1 MNIPTQS
8 SFQTKSQRFGKG
20 SVIVRARDNFLSDDD
35 IQRAAPSIFAGEAH
49 SSRSE
54 KFHFHST
61 RELLANMRVEGFFPT
76 EVRQGGSKDLDKRSF
91 TKHLIRFRRDNALRL
106 NDNLQEVVLVGAHD
120 GTSST
125 HLMGGWFRLICL
137 NGMVVSDGP
146 QSTVRVPHFARS
158 GWDKVIEGSYTV
170 INDGQRQAAQIE
182 QMRAVSL
189 STDDQ
194 ERFARQAL
202 VARYGEDAPDVPA
215 HRLLEARRPE
225 DRGDSLWL
233 TMNRVQEN
241 LMRGG
246 VGYRGEREV
255 QGRVRM
261 IHAHTRP
268 VNSIDG
274 TVDVNR
280 ALWSLAETRLAA

>member
-1 MNIPTQS
+1 MTFHSPS
-8 SFQTKSQRFGKG
+8 QTFGRG
-20 SVIVRARDNFLSDDD
+20 SVILKSDRGAFLTDDV
-35 IQRAAPSIFAGEAH
+35 IQSRAPSVFADHAH

-61 RELLANMRVEGFFPT
+61 RELLANMRTEGFFRT

-91 TKHLIRFRRDNALRL
+91 TKHLIRFRRENALRL
-106 NDNLQEVVLVGAHD
+106 NDTLQEIVLVGAHD

-146 QSTVRVPHFARS
+146 LSTVRVPHFARG

-170 INDGQRQAAQIE
+170 VADGHRQAAQIE
-182 QMRAVSL
+182 QMRSISL
-189 STDDQ
+189 PQDEQ

-215 HRLLEARRPE
+215 HRLLESRRPE

-233 TMNRVQEN
+233 VMNRVQEN
-241 LMRGG
+241 LMTGG
-246 VGYRGEREV
+246 LRYRGEREIN
-255 QGRVRM
+255 GRIRPVR
-261 IHAHTRP
+261 AHTRP
-268 VNSIDG
+268 VNGIDS

-280 ALWSLAETRLAA
+280 ALWSMAEARLIAA